1 MKYYKNKVA
10 VITGAASGM
19 GEAISL
25 SLGKSGATVL
35 AVDIDEDGVRRTA
48 EEITARGGHAQP
60 EKLDVTD
67 EKAFSLLLNQ
77 CVDTH
82 GRLDYLFNNAG
93 IGIAGEVRDMAKEDW
108 KNTIEINQ
116 MGVLH
121 GTLTAYEIMLKQGF
135 GHIINTASV
144 AGLVPTPLLTAY
156 SMTKHA
162 VMGLSL
168 SLREEAAALGVK
180 VSVVCPG
187 LVKTNIV
194 KSESIRAIA
203 VNNPFDFIETRT
215 RIKPISSAE
224 AATHILRGVRQ
235 NQAQIVFPS
244 HGKMLVAAY
253 QYTRKLWEKG
263 NAWGLKDI
271 RKNFR
276 V

>member
-10 VITGAASGM
+10 VITGAASGI
-19 GEAISL
+19 GKAVSL
-25 SLGKSGATVL
+25 SLGKSGASVL
-35 AVDIDEDGVRRTA
+35 VVDIDEPGARKVA
-48 EEITARGGHAQP
+48 KEITAHGGYAYP
-60 EKLDVTD
+60 ERLDVTD
-67 EKAFSLLLNQ
+67 EKAFSALLNR
-77 CVDTH
+77 CIDTY
-82 GRLDYLFNNAG
+82 GRLDYIFNNAG
-93 IGIAGEVRDMAKEDW
+93 IGIAGEVRDMPKKDW
-108 KNTIEINQ
+108 KDTIEINQ

-121 GTLTAYEIMLKQGF
+121 GTLTAYDIMLKQGF

-162 VMGLSL
+162 VVGLSL

-194 KSESIRAIA
+194 RSESLRAISI
-203 VNNPFDFIETRT
+203 NNPFDFIEAKT
-215 RIKPISSAE
+215 RIKPISSTE
-224 AATHILRGVRQ
+224 AATHILRGVRR

-244 HGKMLVAAY
+244 HGKMMVAAY
-253 QYTRKLWEKG
+253 QYTRTLWGKG
-263 NAWGLKDI
+263 NAWSLKDI
-271 RKNFR
+271 RANFR